1 MLRVRDT
8 PAGSAS
14 GSRLLWDTECNTVDE
29 SGGDEEGGE
38 VGKESVRE
46 NLEGDESAGS
56 CDNNDHGNF
65 ERLMN
70 LHQAKS
76 HYT

>member
-1 MLRVRDT
+1 MNPGDK
-8 PAGSAS
+8 S
-14 GSRLLWDTECNTVDE
+14 GGDKSGGDKSGGDE